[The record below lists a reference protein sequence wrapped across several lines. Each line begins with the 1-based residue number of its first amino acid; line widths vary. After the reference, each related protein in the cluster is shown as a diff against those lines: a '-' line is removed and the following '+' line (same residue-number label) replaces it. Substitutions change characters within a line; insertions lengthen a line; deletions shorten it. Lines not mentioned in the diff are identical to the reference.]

1 MSYSEIYT
9 RIHWENEPDTSTPLD
24 KDNLNHMDAAL
35 KAFDLL
41 IKEIGNNSMVFSD
54 IANCLSG
61 QPTINQSTGVMT
73 FPKKDGGAYTL
84 DTLLEKVIVNFDFDQ
99 STQELIIYLQ
109 DGTEKR
115 VSLSAFIQET
125 EFTDS
130 TTIGFTVDNHNV
142 TATVKANSIGDAQ
155 MQTNYLADCQSAR
168 SDAMDAADNANADA
182 LKAEGHAVGQQ
193 NGADVDS
200 SSPYYHNNAK
210 YYKEQAQAIADN
222 SFSGLS
228 DVDFDNLQDGD
239 VPVYNATERKWKNG
253 VLDIV
258 AVKETSPTTAAHAV
272 GDYIRYDGITYKVKS
287 EINIGDSLVLDTN
300 IEANGLPDGTTIFTP
315 EEES

>member
-9 RIHWENEPDTSTPLD
+9 RINWENEPDTSTPLD

-84 DTLLEKVIVNFDFDQ
+84 DTLLEKVITNFDFDED
-99 STQELIIYLQ
+99 TQELVIYLE

-115 VSLSAFIQET
+115 TSLSAFIQET
-125 EFTDS
+125 EFLDS
-130 TTIGFTVDNHNV
+130 STIAFTVDNHRV

-168 SDAMDAADNANADA
+168 SDAMGAAGTSESNR
-182 LKAEGHAVGQQ
+182 LKAEAWAVGTHD
-193 NGADVDS
+193 GTPVPSTDEAYD
-200 SSPYYHNNAK
+200 NNAK
-210 YYKEQAQAIADN
+210 YYAEACAADAQYAHDAIDEIDRALQVATFTVN
-222 SFSGLS
+222 TTTG
-228 DVDFDNLQDGD
+228 NLEYTTDSAL
-239 VPVYNATERKWKNG
+239 VFTIN
-253 VLDIV
+253 
-258 AVKETSPTTAAHAV
+258 ETTGNLEWEVQTA
-272 GDYIRYDGITYKVKS
+272 
-287 EINIGDSLVLDTN
+287 
-300 IEANGLPDGTTIFTP
+300 
-315 EEES
+315 